1 MAIST
6 SPSTATNKDSKASP
20 SSGLSDKE
28 IADTVQ
34 RVRKGFDSG
43 VTRSAEW
50 RINQLRQI
58 VRMIEDEEPKILEAL
73 GSDLGKCNY
82 EGWIGETGFMLN
94 DARHA
99 IKHVRRWMRPRR
111 AAAPVSVQ
119 PGKARVY
126 PEPLGVAL
134 IIAPW
139 NYPFQLAL
147 SPLVGAIAAGN
158 AAVVK
163 PSEVAPAT
171 SAILAQLLRKYLDQE
186 CIAVIEGGVP
196 ETTTL
201 LAQRFDHIF
210 YTGNGTVGRI
220 VMEAAAKHLTPVVL
234 ELGGKS
240 PCIVDRDVDLSVAVR
255 RITWGKFFNAGQTC
269 VAPDYVLIHE
279 SVKKAFL
286 EKMASTIRHFYGDD
300 PQKSPDYGRIVNGR
314 HLKRLSALLDSGEP
328 FVGGKVDAQDRYI
341 APTVL
346 TGVSPDS
353 AVMADEIFGPILP
366 VLTVDSLDEAID
378 FVNARPKPLAL
389 YVYSNDADR
398 AQHVIEHTTSGGA
411 CVNDCVMHL
420 APPELPFGG
429 VGPSGMGA
437 YHGKASFDTF
447 THYKSV
453 LHKPFYLDAPIRYPP
468 YTDDKVKWA
477 KRLI

>member
-1 MAIST
+1 MAIAT
-6 SPSTATNKDSKASP
+6 SPVSAPSKDAKTTPSK
-20 SSGLSDKE
+20 GLSDKE
-28 IADTVQ
+28 IADLVT
-34 RVRKGFDSG
+34 RLRKSFDSG
-43 VTRSAEW
+43 VTRPAEW
-50 RINQLRQI
+50 RMNQLRQL
-58 VRMIEDEEPKILEAL
+58 VRMIEDEEPKILKAL
-73 GSDLGKCNY
+73 QSDLGKCDH
-82 EGWIGETGFMLN
+82 EGWIGETGFVLN
-94 DARHA
+94 DL
-99 IKHVRRWMRPRR
+99 KHVLKHARRWMRPKK
-111 AAAPVSVQ
+111 ASAPITVQ
-119 PGKARVY
+119 PGKARIY

-139 NYPFQLAL
+139 NYPFQLAI

-158 AAVVK
+158 AVVVK

-171 SAILAQLLRKYLDQE
+171 SEVLAELVAKYVDKD
-186 CIAVIEGGVP
+186 CVAVVQGGVA
-196 ETTTL
+196 ETTAL
-201 LAQRFDHIF
+201 LAQRWDHIF

-240 PCIVDRDVDLSVAVR
+240 PCIIDRDVDLGVAAR
-255 RITWGKFFNAGQTC
+255 RIAWGKFFNAGQTC
-269 VAPDYVLIHE
+269 VAPDYVLVHE
-279 SVKKAFL
+279 SVKKPFL
-286 EKMASTIRHFYGDD
+286 EKMAATIREFYGDD
-300 PQKSPDYGRIVNGR
+300 PQKSPDYARIVNVR

-328 FVGGKVDAQDRYI
+328 FVGGKVDSDDRYI
-341 APTVL
+341 APTLL

-353 AVMADEIFGPILP
+353 AAMADEIFGPILP
-366 VLTVDSLDEAID
+366 VLTVSSLDEAID

-389 YVYSNDADR
+389 YVYSNDTER
-398 AQHVIEHTTSGGA
+398 AQHVIDNTTSGGA

-420 APPELPFGG
+420 APPDLPFGG

-468 YTDDKVKWA
+468 YTADKVKWA
-477 KRLI
+477 RRLV